1 MSTFSQSEQV
11 RLHINGCY
19 GKTTQTSDV
28 LIYGQLWLGNEV
40 LSPEQLKAALVDA
53 VAKSQLSHFIAG
65 LNGFFSVICLIEQQL
80 LCFTD
85 KVRSRPLFYM
95 QHKHQLIISDQAAFI
110 ATEYAGSAEA
120 ISVTEQEFIHTGFV
134 TGQDTLHPAVK
145 QVQAAQLLQADLSS
159 GNIAT
164 LFYYCFIPRNHV
176 DPLPDIKYW
185 QHRLHTVTESVV
197 SRLIKY
203 ANGRQIVVPLSG
215 GYDSRALALYLR
227 QAGYNNVVCFTFGRK
242 GSAEVTLSNRVASE
256 LGYSWRCISYK
267 RRMWQDLLQQPEFSA
282 YLDFVHG
289 LVSVPNV
296 QVFPAVKQLVAE
308 GYIAADAVIAPG
320 HTSAFFSGDIN
331 VDNEP
336 DEMTLKQYA
345 LRSVLARHYQN
356 SRHELSEEL
365 LFKVKQQIAEI
376 YQQAKLQGIQNCN
389 SIAEA
394 WNYRERQAKFIINS
408 NRYYDFFGL
417 DWWMPFW
424 DSEFM
429 AFWQQAPYNLRKKK
443 CLWTGFVEQEMLHFS
458 KADRPYGHASERKYS
473 WLTRCYSWFNYFL
486 DDNHLHALV
495 PFKRWLLFKLRLTTY
510 SGTVFGCLAEYCLRG
525 YQKRFGM
532 KSGK

>member
-1 MSTFSQSEQV
+1 MSTFSQSEHV

-28 LIYGQLWLGNEV
+28 LIYGQVWLGNEV
-40 LSPEQLKAALVDA
+40 LSPEQLKAALVAAIADN
-53 VAKSQLSHFIAG
+53 QLQHFIAG

-95 QHKHQLIISDQAAFI
+95 QHNSQLIISDQAAFI
-110 ATEYAGSAEA
+110 AAEYAGKAEA
-120 ISVTEQEFIHTGFV
+120 VSVAEQEFIHTGFV
-134 TGQDTLHPAVK
+134 TGQDTLHPAIK
-145 QVQAAQLLQADLSS
+145 QIQAAELLQANLSS

-164 LFYYCFIPRNHV
+164 QFYYCFIPRNHIE
-176 DPLPDIKYW
+176 PLPDIKYW
-185 QHRLHTVTESVV
+185 QQQLHTVTESVV

-215 GYDSRALALYLR
+215 GYDSRALALYLKR
-227 QAGYNNVVCFTFGRK
+227 AGYTNVVCFTFGRR
-242 GSAEVTLSNRVASE
+242 GSAEVALSNRVASD
-256 LGYSWRCISYK
+256 LGYPWRCISYK

-289 LVSVPNV
+289 LVSVPNI

-320 HTSAFFSGDIN
+320 HTSAFFSGDIS
-331 VDNEP
+331 VDTEP
-336 DEMTLKQYA
+336 DEISQKQYA
-345 LRSVLARHYQN
+345 LQSVLARHYQN

-376 YQQAKLQGIQNCN
+376 YQQAKLQGIQNGN

-408 NRYYDFFGL
+408 NRYYDFFAL

-458 KADRPYGHASERKYS
+458 QAGRPYGHASARKYS

-486 DDNHLHALV
+486 DDNHLYTLV
-495 PFKRWLLFKLRLTTY
+495 PFKRWLLFKLRLTLN
-510 SGTVFGCLAEYCLRG
+510 SGTVFGCLAEHCLVAFHK
-525 YQKRFGM
+525 QFGI
-532 KSGK
+532 KSGN